1 MISALLILLGGL
13 ALVSVAWSAI
23 EGWLDANR
31 TPTTAYAEVLK
42 ERLAGGKY
50 RVVAGVFD
58 RHGHRTAQTEW
69 EADELGD
76 DLKKRFGRKNRIRV

>member
-1 MISALLILLGGL
+1 MIGTLLVILGGL
-13 ALVSVAWSAI
+13 ALVSVAWSAV

-31 TPTTAYAEVLK
+31 TPTTAYAEILK
-42 ERLAGGKY
+42 KRLTSGKY

-76 DLKKRFGRKNRIRV
+76 DLKRRFGNENRIIV